1 MLKIKTHTTMKKKL
15 LTISLIF
22 GVTASLS
29 AATFNVSMTNDMFSP
44 QTLNISTGDMVIWT
58 NNGTNAHT
66 STSGSGCSPNGT
78 WDSGTKT
85 QGQTFS
91 YTFSSA
97 GSFPYFCTFHCG
109 SGMTGT
115 ITVTGTTGIFNA
127 KASSLNIFP
136 NPFTDLVTL
145 SVNQGNNNVSMIK
158 IMDALGKEIKNTE
171 VSVGQSS
178 YSLDLSDL
186 QPGMY
191 FCNLYSSEGIIETRK
206 IFRTR

>member
-1 MLKIKTHTTMKKKL
+1 
-15 LTISLIF
+15 
-22 GVTASLS
+22 
-29 AATFNVSMTNDMFSP
+29 
-44 QTLNISTGDMVIWT
+44 
-58 NNGTNAHT
+58 
-66 STSGSGCSPNGT
+66 
-78 WDSGTKT
+78 
-85 QGQTFS
+85 
-91 YTFSSA
+91 
-97 GSFPYFCTFHCG
+97 
-109 SGMTGT
+109 MTGT